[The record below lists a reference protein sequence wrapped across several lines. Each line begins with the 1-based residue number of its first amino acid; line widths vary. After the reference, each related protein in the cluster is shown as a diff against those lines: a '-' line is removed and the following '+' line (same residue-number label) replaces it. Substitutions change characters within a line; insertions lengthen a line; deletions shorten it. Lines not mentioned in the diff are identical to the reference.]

1 MKLINKYTELRDEI
15 YNDLVNK
22 IEISKKDKK
31 VLDTTIAFQ
40 ITDYRGTNK
49 EISEITGI
57 SKSSVQRYLN
67 DKETIEKLFSKDLY
81 NKIQESLKENIR
93 QARRIGGINSKKIII
108 IKFFNRYINRISIY
122 DWNNNVNIW
131 KKYLWTFSNAHMCLI
146 CIIC

>member
-93 QARRIGGINSKKIII
+93 QARSIGGINSTKNNIYLKDEKGKFIG
-108 IKFFNRYINRISIY
+108 IKQKRIE
-122 DWNNNVNIW
+122 
-131 KKYLWTFSNAHMCLI
+131 L
-146 CIIC
+146 

>member
-31 VLDTTIAFQ
+31 VLDATIAFQ

-93 QARRIGGINSKKIII
+93 QARSIGGINSTKNNIYLKDEKGKFIG
-108 IKFFNRYINRISIY
+108 IKQKRIE
-122 DWNNNVNIW
+122 
-131 KKYLWTFSNAHMCLI
+131 LQ
-146 CIIC
+146 

>member
-93 QARRIGGINSKKIII
+93 QARSIGGINSTKKNIYLKDEKGKFIG
-108 IKFFNRYINRISIY
+108 IKQKRIE
-122 DWNNNVNIW
+122 
-131 KKYLWTFSNAHMCLI
+131 LQ
-146 CIIC
+146 

>member
-67 DKETIEKLFSKDLY
+67 DKETIEKLCSKDLY

-93 QARRIGGINSKKIII
+93 QARSIGGINSTKNNIYLKDEKGKFIG
-108 IKFFNRYINRISIY
+108 IKQKRIE
-122 DWNNNVNIW
+122 
-131 KKYLWTFSNAHMCLI
+131 LQ
-146 CIIC
+146 

>member
-93 QARRIGGINSKKIII
+93 QARSIGGINSTKNNIYLKDEKGKFIG
-108 IKFFNRYINRISIY
+108 IKQKRIEL
-122 DWNNNVNIW
+122 
-131 KKYLWTFSNAHMCLI
+131 K
-146 CIIC
+146 

>member
-93 QARRIGGINSKKIII
+93 QARSIGGINSTKNNIYLKDEKGKFIG
-108 IKFFNRYINRISIY
+108 IKQKRIE
-122 DWNNNVNIW
+122 
-131 KKYLWTFSNAHMCLI
+131 LQ
-146 CIIC
+146 

>member
-31 VLDTTIAFQ
+31 VIDTTIAFQ

-93 QARRIGGINSKKIII
+93 QARSIGGINSTKNNIYLKDEKGKFIG
-108 IKFFNRYINRISIY
+108 IKQKRIE
-122 DWNNNVNIW
+122 
-131 KKYLWTFSNAHMCLI
+131 L
-146 CIIC
+146 

>member
-67 DKETIEKLFSKDLY
+67 DKETIEKPFSKDLY

-93 QARRIGGINSKKIII
+93 QARSIGGINSTKNNIYLKDEKGKFIG
-108 IKFFNRYINRISIY
+108 IKQKRIE
-122 DWNNNVNIW
+122 
-131 KKYLWTFSNAHMCLI
+131 LQ
-146 CIIC
+146 

>member
-1 MKLINKYTELRDEI
+1 MKLINKHTELRDEI

-93 QARRIGGINSKKIII
+93 QARSIGGINSTKNNIYLKDEKGKFIG
-108 IKFFNRYINRISIY
+108 IKQKRIE
-122 DWNNNVNIW
+122 
-131 KKYLWTFSNAHMCLI
+131 LQ
-146 CIIC
+146 

>member
-57 SKSSVQRYLN
+57 SKSSVQRYL
-67 DKETIEKLFSKDLY
+67 KETIEKLFSKDLY

-93 QARRIGGINSKKIII
+93 QARSIGGINSTKNNIYLKDEKGKFIG
-108 IKFFNRYINRISIY
+108 IKQKRIE
-122 DWNNNVNIW
+122 
-131 KKYLWTFSNAHMCLI
+131 LQ
-146 CIIC
+146 

>member
-67 DKETIEKLFSKDLY
+67 DKETIEKLFSKDLD

-93 QARRIGGINSKKIII
+93 QARSIGGINSTKNNIYLKDEKGKFIG
-108 IKFFNRYINRISIY
+108 IKQKRIE
-122 DWNNNVNIW
+122 
-131 KKYLWTFSNAHMCLI
+131 LQ
-146 CIIC
+146 

>member
-93 QARRIGGINSKKIII
+93 QARSICGINSTKNNIYLKDEKGKFVG
-108 IKFFNRYINRISIY
+108 IKQKRIE
-122 DWNNNVNIW
+122 
-131 KKYLWTFSNAHMCLI
+131 LQ
-146 CIIC
+146 

>member
-93 QARRIGGINSKKIII
+93 QARSIGGINSKKNNIYLKDEKGKFIG
-108 IKFFNRYINRISIY
+108 IKQKRIE
-122 DWNNNVNIW
+122 
-131 KKYLWTFSNAHMCLI
+131 LQ
-146 CIIC
+146 

>member
-1 MKLINKYTELRDEI
+1 MKLINKYTQLRDEI

-22 IEISKKDKK
+22 IEMSKKDKK

-93 QARRIGGINSKKIII
+93 QARSIGGINSTKNNIYLKDEKGKFIG
-108 IKFFNRYINRISIY
+108 IKQKRIE
-122 DWNNNVNIW
+122 
-131 KKYLWTFSNAHMCLI
+131 LQ
-146 CIIC
+146 

>member
-15 YNDLVNK
+15 YNDLINK

-93 QARRIGGINSKKIII
+93 QARSIGGINSTKNNIYLKDEKGKFIG
-108 IKFFNRYINRISIY
+108 IKQKRIE
-122 DWNNNVNIW
+122 
-131 KKYLWTFSNAHMCLI
+131 LQ
-146 CIIC
+146 

>member
-93 QARRIGGINSKKIII
+93 QARSVGGINSTKNNIYLKDEKGKFIG
-108 IKFFNRYINRISIY
+108 IKQKRIE
-122 DWNNNVNIW
+122 
-131 KKYLWTFSNAHMCLI
+131 L
-146 CIIC
+146 

>member
-1 MKLINKYTELRDEI
+1 MKLINKYTQLRDEI

-93 QARRIGGINSKKIII
+93 QARSIGGINSTKNNIYLKDEKGKFIG
-108 IKFFNRYINRISIY
+108 IKQKRIE
-122 DWNNNVNIW
+122 
-131 KKYLWTFSNAHMCLI
+131 LQ
-146 CIIC
+146 

>member
-1 MKLINKYTELRDEI
+1 MKLINKYIELRDEI

-40 ITDYRGTNK
+40 ITEYRGTNK

-81 NKIQESLKENIR
+81 NKIQESLKENIK
-93 QARRIGGINSKKIII
+93 QARSIGGINSSKNNIFLKDEKGKFIG
-108 IKFFNRYINRISIY
+108 IKQKRIE
-122 DWNNNVNIW
+122 
-131 KKYLWTFSNAHMCLI
+131 L
-146 CIIC
+146 

>member
-1 MKLINKYTELRDEI
+1 MKLINKYTELRDEM

-93 QARRIGGINSKKIII
+93 QARSIGGINSTKNNIYLKDEKGKFIG
-108 IKFFNRYINRISIY
+108 IKQKRIE
-122 DWNNNVNIW
+122 
-131 KKYLWTFSNAHMCLI
+131 LQ
-146 CIIC
+146 

>member
-93 QARRIGGINSKKIII
+93 QARSIGGINSTKNNIYLNNNDYYKLYSFFIQIEKKMETKII
-108 IKFFNRYINRISIY
+108 KVRIHLFI
-122 DWNNNVNIW
+122 
-131 KKYLWTFSNAHMCLI
+131 CLI
-146 CIIC
+146 LFFLY

>member
-81 NKIQESLKENIR
+81 NKIQESLKI
-93 QARRIGGINSKKIII
+93 
-108 IKFFNRYINRISIY
+108 FFM
-122 DWNNNVNIW
+122 
-131 KKYLWTFSNAHMCLI
+131 LQLP
-146 CIIC
+146 

>member
-1 MKLINKYTELRDEI
+1 MKLINKCTELRDEI

-93 QARRIGGINSKKIII
+93 QARSIGGINSTKNNIYLKDEKGKFIG
-108 IKFFNRYINRISIY
+108 IKQKRIE
-122 DWNNNVNIW
+122 
-131 KKYLWTFSNAHMCLI
+131 LQ
-146 CIIC
+146 

>member
-1 MKLINKYTELRDEI
+1 MKLINRYTELRDEI

-93 QARRIGGINSKKIII
+93 QARSIGGINSTKNNIYLKDEKGKFIG
-108 IKFFNRYINRISIY
+108 IKQKRIE
-122 DWNNNVNIW
+122 
-131 KKYLWTFSNAHMCLI
+131 LQ
-146 CIIC
+146 

>member
-81 NKIQESLKENIR
+81 NKIKESLKENIR
-93 QARRIGGINSKKIII
+93 QARSIGGINSTKNNIYLKDEKGKFIG
-108 IKFFNRYINRISIY
+108 IKQKRIE
-122 DWNNNVNIW
+122 
-131 KKYLWTFSNAHMCLI
+131 LQ
-146 CIIC
+146 

>member
-67 DKETIEKLFSKDLY
+67 DKETIEKLFPKDLY

-93 QARRIGGINSKKIII
+93 QARSIGGINSTKNNIYLKDEKGKFIG
-108 IKFFNRYINRISIY
+108 IKQKRIE
-122 DWNNNVNIW
+122 
-131 KKYLWTFSNAHMCLI
+131 LQ
-146 CIIC
+146 

>member
-1 MKLINKYTELRDEI
+1 MKLINKYTQLRDEI

-93 QARRIGGINSKKIII
+93 QARSIGGINSTKNNIYLKDEKGKFIG
-108 IKFFNRYINRISIY
+108 IKQKRIE
-122 DWNNNVNIW
+122 
-131 KKYLWTFSNAHMCLI
+131 L
-146 CIIC
+146 

>member
-67 DKETIEKLFSKDLY
+67 HKQTIQKLFYKDLY

-93 QARRIGGINSKKIII
+93 QARSIGGINSTKNNIYLKDEKGKFIG
-108 IKFFNRYINRISIY
+108 IKQKRIE
-122 DWNNNVNIW
+122 
-131 KKYLWTFSNAHMCLI
+131 LQ
-146 CIIC
+146 

>member
-15 YNDLVNK
+15 YNELVNK

-93 QARRIGGINSKKIII
+93 QARSIGGINSTKNNIYLKDEKGKFIG
-108 IKFFNRYINRISIY
+108 IKQKRIE
-122 DWNNNVNIW
+122 
-131 KKYLWTFSNAHMCLI
+131 LQ
-146 CIIC
+146 

>member
-67 DKETIEKLFSKDLY
+67 DKETIEKLFSKNLY
-81 NKIQESLKENIR
+81 KKIQESLKENIR
-93 QARRIGGINSKKIII
+93 QARSIGGINSTKNNIYLKDEKGKFIG
-108 IKFFNRYINRISIY
+108 IKQKRIE
-122 DWNNNVNIW
+122 
-131 KKYLWTFSNAHMCLI
+131 LQ
-146 CIIC
+146 

>member
-15 YNDLVNK
+15 YNDLDNK

-57 SKSSVQRYLN
+57 
-67 DKETIEKLFSKDLY
+67 
-81 NKIQESLKENIR
+81 
-93 QARRIGGINSKKIII
+93 
-108 IKFFNRYINRISIY
+108 
-122 DWNNNVNIW
+122 
-131 KKYLWTFSNAHMCLI
+131 
-146 CIIC
+146 

>member
-1 MKLINKYTELRDEI
+1 MKLINKYTKLRDEI

-93 QARRIGGINSKKIII
+93 QARSIGGINSTKNNIYLKDEKGKFIG
-108 IKFFNRYINRISIY
+108 IKQKRIE
-122 DWNNNVNIW
+122 
-131 KKYLWTFSNAHMCLI
+131 L
-146 CIIC
+146 

>member
-93 QARRIGGINSKKIII
+93 QARSNGGINSTKNNIYVKDEKGKFIG
-108 IKFFNRYINRISIY
+108 IKQKRIE
-122 DWNNNVNIW
+122 
-131 KKYLWTFSNAHMCLI
+131 LQ
-146 CIIC
+146 

>member
-67 DKETIEKLFSKDLY
+67 DKETIEKLFSKDFY

-93 QARRIGGINSKKIII
+93 QARSIGGINSTKNNIYLKDEKGKFIG
-108 IKFFNRYINRISIY
+108 IKQKRIE
-122 DWNNNVNIW
+122 
-131 KKYLWTFSNAHMCLI
+131 LQ
-146 CIIC
+146 

>member
-1 MKLINKYTELRDEI
+1 MKLINKYIELRDEI

-93 QARRIGGINSKKIII
+93 QARSIGGINSTKNNIYLKDEKGKFIG
-108 IKFFNRYINRISIY
+108 IKQKRIE
-122 DWNNNVNIW
+122 
-131 KKYLWTFSNAHMCLI
+131 LQ
-146 CIIC
+146 

>member
-15 YNDLVNK
+15 YNELVNK

-67 DKETIEKLFSKDLY
+67 DKETMEKLFSKDLY

-93 QARRIGGINSKKIII
+93 QARSIGGINSTKNNIYLKDEKGKFIG
-108 IKFFNRYINRISIY
+108 IKQKRIE
-122 DWNNNVNIW
+122 
-131 KKYLWTFSNAHMCLI
+131 LQ
-146 CIIC
+146 

>member
-49 EISEITGI
+49 EMSEITGI

-93 QARRIGGINSKKIII
+93 QARSIGGINSTKNNIYLKDEKGKFIG
-108 IKFFNRYINRISIY
+108 IKQKRIE
-122 DWNNNVNIW
+122 
-131 KKYLWTFSNAHMCLI
+131 LQ
-146 CIIC
+146 

>member
-93 QARRIGGINSKKIII
+93 QARSIGGINYTKNNIYLKDEKGKFIG
-108 IKFFNRYINRISIY
+108 IKQKRIE
-122 DWNNNVNIW
+122 
-131 KKYLWTFSNAHMCLI
+131 LQ
-146 CIIC
+146 

>member
-15 YNDLVNK
+15 YNDLINK

-93 QARRIGGINSKKIII
+93 QARSIGGINSTKNNIYLKDEKGKFIG
-108 IKFFNRYINRISIY
+108 IKQKRIEL
-122 DWNNNVNIW
+122 
-131 KKYLWTFSNAHMCLI
+131 K
-146 CIIC
+146 